1 MRSVAGPTAV
11 PPAGDRGVQRRHQ
24 EEGGGGG
31 TSAPA
36 ATVLAVLALAG
47 CRLTRPVFCVQLEAF
62 QVGVSPDLQQR
73 LSSVVQ
79 ELGVHIPPPV
89 SL

>member
-11 PPAGDRGVQRRHQ
+11 PPAGDRGVQRCHQ

-31 TSAPA
+31 RLALA
-36 ATVLAVLALAG
+36 ATVLAILALAALA
-47 CRLTRPVFCVQLEAF
+47 LTCPVFCVQLEAF

-79 ELGVHIPPPV
+79 ELGVHIPPRV